1 MKRSVR
7 KRKTEK
13 DRQREREREREREER
28 ERKKRKLTFV
38 GYAWDAAEAK
48 FVTTS
53 LSSNTL
59 LLAPLDQRKPCE
71 AFSTALK

>member
-1 MKRSVR
+1 MLGR
-7 KRKTEK
+7 E
-13 DRQREREREREREER
+13 RQRERERERQTDRK
-28 ERKKRKLTFV
+28 RKKRKLTFV

>member
-1 MKRSVR
+1 MKTSVR
-7 KRKTEK
+7 KRKT
-13 DRQREREREREREER
+13 DRERERERETDRK
-28 ERKKRKLTFV
+28 RKKRKLTFV

>member
-7 KRKTEK
+7 KRKT
-13 DRQREREREREREER
+13 DRERERERETDRK
-28 ERKKRKLTFV
+28 RKKRKLTFV

>member
-1 MKRSVR
+1 MKTSVR
-7 KRKTEK
+7 KRKT
-13 DRQREREREREREER
+13 DRERETERETDRK
-28 ERKKRKLTFV
+28 RKKRKLTFV

>member
-1 MKRSVR
+1 MLGRER
-7 KRKTEK
+7 QRKT
-13 DRQREREREREREER
+13 DTERERERERDR
-28 ERKKRKLTFV
+28 QKKRKKRKLTFV

>member
-1 MKRSVR
+1 MTNNRQ
-7 KRKTEK
+7 TE
-13 DRQREREREREREER
+13 RQTERERERETDRK
-28 ERKKRKLTFV
+28 RKKRKLTFV

>member
-1 MKRSVR
+1 MLGR
-7 KRKTEK
+7 E
-13 DRQREREREREREER
+13 RQTERERERQTDRK
-28 ERKKRKLTFV
+28 RKKRKLTFV